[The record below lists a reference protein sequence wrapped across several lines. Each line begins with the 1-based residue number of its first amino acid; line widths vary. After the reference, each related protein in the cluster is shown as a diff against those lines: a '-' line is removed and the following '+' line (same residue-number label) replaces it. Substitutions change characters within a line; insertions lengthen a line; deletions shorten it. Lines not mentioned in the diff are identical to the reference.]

1 MMTNKVGINANNVL
15 EINVASPEAEAPV
28 YKALSNGFTNIT
40 ESVNEVIKQFS
51 CLGDGGWGR
60 SEVTG
65 GQITITLTGTRY
77 YGDEAQD
84 YIFGE
89 EIKYNFG
96 EKRKTSLKITRP
108 NGKVIIWDVTL
119 ANIVDTGGDA
129 NAATDISVTFHG
141 NGAPKYEE
149 AKA

>member
-1 MMTNKVGINANNVL
+1 MATQLGVNNRNKV
-15 EINVASPEAEAPV
+15 EINTAPSAQLPTYV
-28 YKALSNGFTNIT
+28 ELKEGFSNIT
-40 ESVNEVIKQFS
+40 ESINEVIKQFS

-77 YGDEAQD
+77 YGDAAQD

-89 EIKYNFG
+89 ATKYDFG
-96 EKRKTSLKITRP
+96 DKRKTSLKITRP
-108 NGKVIIWDVTL
+108 NGKVITWNVTI

-129 NAATDISVTFHG
+129 NATTDISVTFHG
-141 NGAPKYEE
+141 NGAPTVTT
-149 AKA
+149 AV